1 MWSNEQKALFN
12 REHKLLLMIYM
23 ALLMSILIYGGL
35 AALMPPSRFPGEVI
49 PGAEVQGKVFYGVG
63 ALLVFVIFIVRRRFL
78 PRLAESGS
86 AELNLNSILL
96 KNRLG
101 HMITWACSETVGI
114 LGLLIFFGMGGRGEA
129 LKFVG
134 VSLLLMLIFY
144 PRRIQ

>member
-12 REHKLLLMIYM
+12 REHKLLLMIYG

-35 AALMPPSRFPGEVI
+35 AARMPPSRFPGEVI
-49 PGAEVQGKVFYGVG
+49 PGAKVQGTVFYGIG

-86 AELNLNSILL
+86 AEPNLNSILL

-101 HMITWACSETVGI
+101 HMIIWACTESVGI
-114 LGLLIFFGMGGRGEA
+114 LGLLIFFVMGGRGEA